1 MNVASNEWQIK
12 IEGHQFIMNK
22 ADRSLSKFATNPSNL
37 HTLETTSHIM
47 YTVIIWAKGSNVIYK
62 YTNIFGGTKPEITNL
77 KNKYILLRF

>member
-1 MNVASNEWQIK
+1 MSVASHEWQIK
-12 IEGHQFIMNK
+12 IEGHQFLMNK

-37 HTLETTSHIM
+37 HTFEATSHIL

-62 YTNIFGGTKPEITNL
+62 YTNIFGGTTPEITNL